1 VATAVL
7 VSGTGTI
14 LESVLAVTAI
24 DVVAADR
31 ECRGLDVARGAD
43 IATVLV
49 DRRAHGGFGK
59 GFDRQGYTDALGDA
73 LGERSVDLVCM
84 AGFGTVLSPSF
95 FERFAGRVL
104 NTHPSLLP
112 RYPGWRAVE
121 DALRDGAVET
131 GCTVHVATAALDD
144 GPILCQEPVEVRA
157 DDDEATLHERIKA
170 VERRLYPATIVA
182 VRAAL
187 DAGEAATSV
196 ATAPA
201 ARR

>member
-1 VATAVL
+1 MATAVL

-14 LESVLAVTAI
+14 LESVLEATTVGV
-24 DVVAADR
+24 VVADR
-31 ECRGLDVARGAD
+31 ACRAIEVAQAAGV
-43 IATVLV
+43 ATLLV
-49 DRRAHGGFGK
+49 DRRDHGGFGP
-59 GFDRQGYTDALGDA
+59 GFDRQAYTDALSDA
-73 LGERSVDLVCM
+73 LADRSVDLVCM
-84 AGFGTVLSPSF
+84 AGFGTVLAPTF
-95 FERFAGRVL
+95 FERFGGRVL

-112 RYPGWRAVE
+112 RYPGWRAVA
-121 DALRDGAVET
+121 DALGDGATET

-144 GPILCQEPVEVRA
+144 GPILCQEAVEVRA

-187 DAGEAATSV
+187 DAGEE
-196 ATAPA
+196 ATAVAAAPV